1 MAPPDGGLAVGIAM
15 DRATITKNADATLL
29 RAVGGTG
36 LALMA
41 GLLMA
46 ALLGRAM
53 IGRPVQRLSVTTE
66 ALLHGG
72 TPARLGPPYAST
84 AELGAVEQAMD
95 ALSDRLSR
103 HEAAL
108 INSETQLSV
117 KRQSEERFRAL
128 VELAPEAIVVEARGT
143 VLYANSR
150 AVDLFGADSME
161 ELLAVPLIDR
171 FHPDDREDCLRRLR
185 DAGTEGAVSVSEAR
199 MQRFDGGDLVVEL
212 VVGPISYG
220 GRPATHVMI
229 RDVTESRL
237 ARRRLRET
245 EERFRALV
253 ESSPDMILVHDL
265 GRIILANS
273 RAREDPVR
281 RKQWR
286 HGRGGV
292 RLQHPRQ
299 HRPPRCHL
307 SHAGVQQEPASASDR
322 GNGDETRRRRSHHLR
337 GGHGADHL

>member
-1 MAPPDGGLAVGIAM
+1 
-15 DRATITKNADATLL
+15 
-29 RAVGGTG
+29 
-36 LALMA
+36 
-41 GLLMA
+41 
-46 ALLGRAM
+46 M

-220 GRPATHVMI
+220 GA
-229 RDVTESRL
+229 
-237 ARRRLRET
+237 
-245 EERFRALV
+245 
-253 ESSPDMILVHDL
+253 
-265 GRIILANS
+265 
-273 RAREDPVR
+273 
-281 RKQWR
+281 Q
-286 HGRGGV
+286 
-292 RLQHPRQ
+292 
-299 HRPPRCHL
+299 PPT
-307 SHAGVQQEPASASDR
+307 S
-322 GNGDETRRRRSHHLR
+322 
-337 GGHGADHL
+337 